1 MWVNKRFGCL
11 FFAAAFCAALLCPVA
26 VLAQQANLKPP
37 TAQPGSATANGSI
50 KLDVVVTEKSGPPV
64 GGLQQED
71 FSVLDNK
78 TPQTITSFKAVTG
91 REGPIEVVIVI
102 DAVNTAYT
110 TVAVERTGIDKF
122 LQAEGGHLAYPVALV
137 LFTDKGT
144 QMLGDFSNDGATLS
158 AALAQ
163 ADAGLRTNTRST
175 GFYGAVDRMQLSV
188 KTLGQLVAKEA
199 PRPGRKIILWVSP
212 GWPLL
217 SGPRTQLSPKDQQ
230 SIFDN
235 IITLSNEMLRARVT
249 LYNVNPLGNSESI
262 GRANYYKDF
271 VKGVSKPS
279 QVAVGNLGLPVLAIQ
294 SGGMALTFN
303 NDISSM
309 LQQCVADAAPYYEI
323 SFIPG
328 PVDQRDELHVVDVQT
343 AKSGLTART
352 RQIYY
357 AQPHGK
363 FGDL

>member
-1 MWVNKRFGCL
+1 MLVDKRFGSL
-11 FFAAAFCAALLCPVA
+11 LSAAAFCAALLYPA
-26 VLAQQANLKPP
+26 GALSQQANLKPP
-37 TAQPGSATANGSI
+37 QAQPGSATTNGTI

-64 GGLQQED
+64 GGLQQQD
-71 FSVLDNK
+71 FTVLDNK
-78 TPQTITSFKAVTG
+78 SPQTITSFKPVTG
-91 REGPIEVVIVI
+91 REGPIEVVVVI
-102 DAVNTAYT
+102 DAVNTLYT
-110 TVAVERTGIDKF
+110 TIAMERTGIDKF

-144 QMLGDFSNDGATLS
+144 QMLGDFSTDGATLS

-163 ADAGLRTNTRST
+163 AEPGLRTSTRSS

-217 SGPRTQLSPKDQQ
+217 SGPRTQLSSKDQR

-235 IITLSNEMLRARVT
+235 IVALSNTMLQARVT
-249 LYNVNPLGNSESI
+249 LYSVNPLGNTESV

-271 VKGVSKPS
+271 LKGVSKPS
-279 QVAVGNLGLPVLAIQ
+279 QVVVGNLGLQILAIQ
-294 SGGMALTFN
+294 SGGLALTFN
-303 NDISSM
+303 NDISAM

-323 SFIPG
+323 SFTPA

-343 AKSGLTART
+343 RKPGLTART
-352 RQIYY
+352 RQLYY
-357 AQPHGK
+357 AQPATAK
-363 FGDL
+363 

>member
-1 MWVNKRFGCL
+1 MLINKRFGCL
-11 FFAAAFCAALLCPVA
+11 FFKAAFCAALLWPVA
-26 VLAQQANLKPP
+26 ALAQQANLKPP
-37 TAQPGSATANGSI
+37 PAPGASAAATGTI
-50 KLDVVVTEKSGPPV
+50 TLDVVVTEKSGPPV
-64 GGLQQED
+64 GSLQQQD
-71 FSVLDNK
+71 FTVLDNK
-78 TPQTITSFKAVTG
+78 SPQTITSFKPVTG

-102 DAVNTAYT
+102 DAVNTGYT
-110 TVAVERTGIDKF
+110 TVAVERTGVDKF
-122 LQAEGGHLAYPVALV
+122 LQSEGGRLAYPVALA

-144 QMLGDFSNDGATLS
+144 QMLGDFSSDGATLS
-158 AALAQ
+158 ASLAQ
-163 ADAGLRTNTRST
+163 AEPGLRTSTRSS

-217 SGPRTQLSPKDQQ
+217 SGPRTQLSAKDQR

-235 IITLSNEMLRARVT
+235 IVALSNEMLQARVT
-249 LYNVNPLGNSESI
+249 LYSVNPLGAAESI

-279 QVAVGNLGLPVLAIQ
+279 QVAIGNLGLPVLATQ
-294 SGGMALTFN
+294 SGGLALTFN
-303 NDISSM
+303 NDIAAM

-323 SFIPG
+323 SFTPA

-343 AKSGLTART
+343 GKPGLTARA
-352 RQIYY
+352 RQFYY
-357 AQPHGK
+357 AQPAAAK
-363 FGDL
+363 

>member
-1 MWVNKRFGCL
+1 MWINKRFGCW
-11 FFAAAFCAALLCPVA
+11 FFVAAFCAALLYPA
-26 VLAQQANLKPP
+26 GALSQQANLKPP
-37 TAQPGSATANGSI
+37 QVQPGSATTNGTI
-50 KLDVVVTEKSGPPV
+50 KLNVVVTEKSGPPV
-64 GGLQQED
+64 GGLQQQD
-71 FSVLDNK
+71 FTVLDNK
-78 TPQTITSFKAVTG
+78 SPQTITSFKPVTG

-110 TVAVERTGIDKF
+110 TVAMERTGIDKF

-144 QMLGDFSNDGATLS
+144 QMLGDFSTDGATLS

-163 ADAGLRTNTRST
+163 AEPGLRTSTRSS

-217 SGPRTQLSPKDQQ
+217 SGPRTQLSSKDQR

-235 IITLSNEMLRARVT
+235 IVALSNTMLQARVT
-249 LYNVNPLGNSESI
+249 LYSVNPLGNTESV

-271 VKGVSKPS
+271 LKGVSKPS
-279 QVAVGNLGLPVLAIQ
+279 QVVVGNLGLQILAIQ
-294 SGGMALTFN
+294 SGGLALTFN
-303 NDISSM
+303 NDISAM

-323 SFIPG
+323 SFTPA

-343 AKSGLTART
+343 RKPGLTART
-352 RQIYY
+352 RQLYY
-357 AQPHGK
+357 AQPATAK
-363 FGDL
+363 

>member
-1 MWVNKRFGCL
+1 MWINKRLGCL
-11 FFAAAFCAALLCPVA
+11 LFAALFCAALLCPA
-26 VLAQQANLKPP
+26 PMLAQQANLKPP
-37 TAQPGSATANGSI
+37 TAQPGSATVNGTI

-64 GGLQQED
+64 GGLQQQD
-71 FSVLDNK
+71 FTVLDNK
-78 TPQTITSFKAVTG
+78 APQTITSFKPVTG

-122 LQAEGGHLAYPVALV
+122 LQSEGGHLAYPVALV

-144 QMLGDFSNDGATLS
+144 QMLGDFSSDGATLS

-163 ADAGLRTNTRST
+163 AEPGLRTSTRSS

-188 KTLGQLVAKEA
+188 RTLGQLVAKEA

-217 SGPRTQLSPKDQQ
+217 SGPRTQLSAKDQQ
-230 SIFDN
+230 SIFAN
-235 IITLSNEMLRARVT
+235 IVALSNEMLQARVT
-249 LYNVNPLGNSESI
+249 LYSINPLGTNESI

-271 VKGVSKPS
+271 LKGVSKPS
-279 QVAVGNLGLPVLAIQ
+279 QAAIGNLGLPILAIQ
-294 SGGMALTFN
+294 SGGLALTFN
-303 NDISSM
+303 NDISTM

-323 SFIPG
+323 SFNPATA
-328 PVDQRDELHVVDVQT
+328 DQRDEFHLVDVQT
-343 AKSGLTART
+343 ARPGLTART

-357 AQPHGK
+357 AQPAPAK
-363 FGDL
+363 